1 MNRLRFGALLL
12 MRGQRFGL
20 YLSHRVVLT
29 VPKPGRIRATA
40 LKDFQPSQIITVNGI
55 ALAFFKALCKAASS
69 DANYASS
76 FDMIKKLLELP
87 ENMTHRELFA
97 FFVKKYGVKLEPFSV
112 PVPSM
117 DSHNNQEK
125 LHEQM

>member
-40 LKDFQPSQIITVNGI
+40 LQEFQPCQVLALNGV
-55 ALAFFKALCKAASS
+55 ALPFFNALCEAVSS
-69 DANYASS
+69 QESFSSS
-76 FDMIKKLLELP
+76 FDMIKSLLKLPDNTEFMSLFTMLQKQFGAGLEEFTL
-87 ENMTHRELFA
+87 
-97 FFVKKYGVKLEPFSV
+97 
-112 PVPSM
+112 PVP
-117 DSHNNQEK
+117 
-125 LHEQM
+125 EQKQNTPNLTQ

>member
-29 VPKPGRIRATA
+29 VPKPGHIRATA
-40 LKDFQPSQIITVNGI
+40 LQEFQPCQVLAINGV
-55 ALAFFKALCKAASS
+55 ALPFFNALCKAISS
-69 DANYASS
+69 QDSFASS

-87 ENMTHRELFA
+87 ENTDFKSLFSLIQKQFGA
-97 FFVKKYGVKLEPFSV
+97 DLEDFSV
-112 PVPSM
+112 PVPEYQTN
-117 DSHNNQEK
+117 HQE
-125 LHEQM
+125 